1 MKSFFTEFI
10 SPIVSHFH
18 QADPIINSIN
28 FGKLNT
34 KNENEFT
41 ELFKSILTPETISLL
56 QQISSGFTIDI
67 NEDQAIKLRFLSILL
82 GNDELHSKLNEL
94 FPQNY
99 SEENVDSYLN
109 NIECY
114 YHFSHL
120 NIDFDFT
127 SLLSFITSHFY
138 KLKKEE
144 FLRLPRNLQI
154 QIISHPKLLIENE
167 DSLKALKIRQKMMK
181 STMFCSWRSSNSA
194 V

>member
-1 MKSFFTEFI
+1 MKSIILSSLGLKNVVLNKYQGDNFTFFIGEQEFQMKSFFAEFI

-18 QADPIINSIN
+18 QVDPTINSIN
-28 FGKLNT
+28 FGKLNI

-41 ELFKSILTPETISLL
+41 ELSKSILTPETISLL

-67 NEDQAIKLRFLSILL
+67 NEEQAIKLRFLSILL
-82 GNDELHSKLNEL
+82 GNDELH
-94 FPQNY
+94 

-127 SLLSFITSHFY
+127 SLLSFIANHFY

-144 FLRLPRNLQI
+144 F
-154 QIISHPKLLIENE
+154 
-167 DSLKALKIRQKMMK
+167 
-181 STMFCSWRSSNSA
+181 
-194 V
+194 